1 MPNPSLPK
9 TSLRKPSPSAL
20 LVASLLLGLSCQQ
33 VPNLDSLGTTIV
45 CLGDSITAGVGAGGG
60 ASYPERL
67 AELLG
72 VPVLNHGVP
81 GDTAARGLA
90 RLDAAL
96 AENPWLVIVELGG
109 NDVLRRI
116 PRENTERALRQ
127 VVERVLAAGA
137 VPLLI
142 ELDGPLLGG
151 VSGIF
156 DRLEDDYDVP
166 VLDGVLGDILF
177 DPKLKSDGIHPNAEG
192 YRVLAEEVA
201 DEVRPWLEKRRA
213 WGLE

>member
-1 MPNPSLPK
+1 MPETMAQPSI
-9 TSLRKPSPSAL
+9 PSPVVRLFLVAALLSAL
-20 LVASLLLGLSCQQ
+20 SCGQ
-33 VPNLDSLGTTIV
+33 VPNLDSPGTTIV
-45 CLGDSITAGVGAGGG
+45 CLGDSITAGVGAGGPG
-60 ASYPERL
+60 YPERL

-116 PRENTERALRQ
+116 PRDNTERALRQ

-156 DRLEDDYDVP
+156 DRLEDDYGVP
-166 VLDGVLGDILF
+166 VLDDVLGDILF

-201 DEVRPWLEKRRA
+201 GEIRPWLEERRA